1 MKVVDAEKL
10 IEVIRSGDFGKK
22 GELHRLILQLAV
34 DIPEISVEKLEGF
47 LPDNEQL
54 DMTNVWYSDPT
65 LVWFLDSKHTKKRG
79 LVFHEYLIDLTT
91 GRAYTCQ
98 EILRRAQN
106 MGIDLDDAIIERSW
120 YN

>member
-1 MKVVDAEKL
+1 MKFE
-10 IEVIRSGDFGKK
+10 ENS
-22 GELHRLILQLAV
+22 
-34 DIPEISVEKLEGF
+34 
-47 LPDNEQL
+47 QL

-65 LVWFLDSKHTKKRG
+65 LVWFFDSKNTKKRG

-106 MGIDLDDAIIERSW
+106 MGIDLDDAIIERKWES
-120 YN
+120 NFP